1 MFAAHPELEGPGTPI
16 TSSKAA
22 LATARLK
29 EAWRWW
35 RGSGAERG
43 VVQSFSKE
51 AKLSQVPSGDSCLKI
66 VTPTTS
72 CSRALI
78 TNPATVPEHS
88 AQLSLYCLHSAAA
101 TRRSTP
107 TPPAPSRHQGPGGE
121 AARRGGGGIRT
132 FGGGSRYSR
141 QATGVAR
148 PRLKQRAS
156 RNSGVVPANQG

>member
-107 TPPAPSRHQGPGGE
+107 TPPAPSRHQGGRGRPTGRRRNPHFWRRQQIFETGDGRR
-121 AARRGGGGIRT
+121 APAIKTARL
-132 FGGGSRYSR
+132 
-141 QATGVAR
+141 
-148 PRLKQRAS
+148 P
-156 RNSGVVPANQG
+156 